1 MKKFSG
7 IITVF
12 ILASCCCC
20 SYAFKDD
27 INKFQTEQKQTF
39 KNIDSEIQAK
49 NEKIEKT
56 RKDNSLNEFEK
67 MTKLNVLRKEQAELL
82 NKKVETR
89 NRYMQQYADYP
100 KQY

>member
-12 ILASCCCC
+12 ILASCCC
-20 SYAFKDD
+20 SYAFEDD

-39 KNIDSEIQAK
+39 KNIDSEIQTK

-89 NRYMQQYADYP
+89 NRYMQQYADYA

>member
-12 ILASCCCC
+12 ILANCCY
-20 SYAFKDD
+20 SYAFEDD

-89 NRYMQQYADYP
+89 NRYMQQYADYA

>member
-12 ILASCCCC
+12 ILASCCC
-20 SYAFKDD
+20 SYAFVDD

-89 NRYMQQYADYP
+89 NRYMQQYADYA

>member
-7 IITVF
+7 IITVY
-12 ILASCCCC
+12 ILASCCY
-20 SYAFKDD
+20 SYAFEDD

-89 NRYMQQYADYP
+89 NRYMQQYADYA